1 MSHSGGLRRYL
12 EATSVFAGVT
22 SAPHGNPKV
31 LILTRSFSRLVG
43 VLLASLLIAP
53 AAHAAQINGNPLT
66 VASGDDAGNLGATFT
81 GSGLTEFYGSS
92 VDTTTGQLR
101 PAGSAGFVVVTVNGQ
116 NSTSTFGSRRAGLVP
131 TSAPVVTGTGVA
143 GDPFKIVQTFRDPDP
158 AIVDIR
164 QEISYVNGQTE
175 FQARLTVTNVSGQP
189 QTMRISMGADM
200 AGGGNDRGNGLLEAG
215 PPRFAGGLNTAVGA
229 VAGLAEITPWSHFEE
244 GQYSGVLS
252 RADASP
258 ASGHLADTVDPT
270 EVDYGVAA
278 QWDHGTVGPGG
289 AVSDEVAW
297 RFRRTYG
304 LTPEKQSL
312 NTGDTAQ
319 FKVSTTNT
327 QGAAQAGTHIRWSAL
342 GSNSATG
349 DVRTG
354 ADGSAAF
361 EYIGANPGSDRVT
374 AYADLN
380 DNATRDPGEPERE
393 AAVDWTGP
401 GAPAFAQQVNVRPVS
416 GTVLIKLPK
425 GSSAKLGDSAWIRKA
440 QSGFVRMT
448 DAMQVPVGA
457 ELDASRGRVSMTS
470 SKGAT
475 GGVQTAQ
482 FYSGRFQALQSAR
495 EKGLTEVRMTQPL
508 TCKGTTRAKTT
519 AAARKVRSRKLWGSG
534 KGRFRTRGR
543 NSSATVRGT
552 TWLQKDTCTTT
563 TTSVKQGVV
572 SVRDFVKRKTV
583 TVKAGRRYVA
593 RSR

>member
-1 MSHSGGLRRYL
+1 
-12 EATSVFAGVT
+12 
-22 SAPHGNPKV
+22 
-31 LILTRSFSRLVG
+31 
-43 VLLASLLIAP
+43 
-53 AAHAAQINGNPLT
+53 
-66 VASGDDAGNLGATFT
+66 
-81 GSGLTEFYGSS
+81 
-92 VDTTTGQLR
+92 
-101 PAGSAGFVVVTVNGQ
+101 VVVTVNGQ
-116 NSTSTFGSRRAGLVP
+116 NITNTYGSRRANVVA

-143 GDPFKIVQTFRDPDP
+143 GSPFKIVQTFRDTDP
-158 AIVDIR
+158 AAVDIR

-175 FQARLTVTNVSGQP
+175 FQARLTVTNISGQP
-189 QTMRISMGADM
+189 LTFRVSMGADM
-200 AGGGNDRGNGLLEAG
+200 AGGGNDRGTGLFDAG
-215 PPRFAGGLNTAVGA
+215 PPRFAGGLNDAVGA

-244 GQYSGVLS
+244 GYYGDVLS
-252 RADASP
+252 RADADP
-258 ASGHLADTVDPT
+258 ASAHLGDTVDPK

-319 FKVSTTNT
+319 FKVSMTNT
-327 QGAAQAGTHIRWSAL
+327 QGVAQPGAHIRWAAL

-354 ADGSAAF
+354 ADGSATF

-380 DNATRDPGEPERE
+380 DNGTRDVGEPERE
-393 AAVDWTGP
+393 ATVEWAGP

-425 GSSAKLGDSAWIRKA
+425 GALPGTFGKSSAWIRKA

-448 DAMQVPVGA
+448 GAMQVPVGA
-457 ELDASRGRVSMTS
+457 EMDASRGRVSMTS

-508 TCKGTTRAKTT
+508 TCKGTTRAKATT
-519 AAARKVRSRKLWGSG
+519 AARKVRSRKLWGSG

-552 TWLQKDTCTTT
+552 IWLQKDSCTTT
-563 TTSVKQGVV
+563 TTTVKQGVV

-583 TVKAGRRYVA
+583 NVKAGRRYVA